1 MSISRPFAYNTGTT
15 ISGTEQIGDLAI
27 GVPTAGF
34 DATGIRWYNG
44 PDEDLGYVIAYPQS
58 GGTQPLPVSGTGY
71 VQFWR
76 TKVFSDQAFIDLC
89 NSVIKTQTFT
99 DTSTAKTYLNNNG
112 YWTSFVNISPTPTS
126 TLTPTP
132 TITPTPNIV
141 TSGLIIQLDAYSNV
155 SYPGTGTTIYD
166 LTSSYNHTMTNAPW
180 TTLNGVKCFDANGS
194 NTIIEVNGTGP
205 TLPTS
210 GYTYITWGRVKTSS
224 ATWRTLFR
232 TLPNDHPILVEIGTD
247 NLGFYDN
254 DINSFIDSGYDV
266 TSIED
271 VWVQYAVVGDNVS
284 STFYVNGT
292 QVGTIAYGAGGNRH
306 WAWGSILTQPF
317 GYVANMYLYDRK
329 LSVSEITQQYNY
341 LSPRFIE
348 ITPTPTQTPT
358 NTVTPTKTVTP
369 SVTLTQTP
377 TTSQTPTNTPN
388 LQGFSY
394 ADFSSTSGLVLRG
407 NAAVS
412 SNIINLTTASNN
424 QVGNVYRTTAIRF
437 DRNFSTQWSTFIGGG
452 TGADGYCVQWT
463 STNTTTG
470 TGGGGVG
477 RISDSATINAITFN
491 TYTNNF
497 YVWYKNNVN
506 TLLTSVSS
514 GLWRQTLYF
523 WADYNNSAQTFALYW
538 NTTNSKPVSANQ
550 TFTSFSFDT
559 GSYYMGF
566 GAATGGANDNHQ
578 ILSWSL
584 TFN

>member
-27 GVPTAGF
+27 GIPTAGF

-76 TKVFSDQAFIDLC
+76 TKVFSDQSFIDLC

-112 YWTSFVNISPTPTS
+112 YWTSYVPPP

-132 TITPTPNIV
+132 TIT
-141 TSGLIIQLDAYSNV
+141 
-155 SYPGTGTTIYD
+155 
-166 LTSSYNHTMTNAPW
+166 
-180 TTLNGVKCFDANGS
+180 
-194 NTIIEVNGTGP
+194 
-205 TLPTS
+205 
-210 GYTYITWGRVKTSS
+210 
-224 ATWRTLFR
+224 
-232 TLPNDHPILVEIGTD
+232 
-247 NLGFYDN
+247 
-254 DINSFIDSGYDV
+254 
-266 TSIED
+266 
-271 VWVQYAVVGDNVS
+271 
-284 STFYVNGT
+284 
-292 QVGTIAYGAGGNRH
+292 
-306 WAWGSILTQPF
+306 
-317 GYVANMYLYDRK
+317 
-329 LSVSEITQQYNY
+329 
-341 LSPRFIE
+341 
-348 ITPTPTQTPT
+348 QTPT
-358 NTVTPTKTVTP
+358 NTLTPTPSVTSTKTPTPTVTP
-369 SVTLTQTP
+369 SN
-377 TTSQTPTNTPN
+377 TSNV
-388 LQGFSY
+388 QGFSY
-394 ADFSSTSGLVLRG
+394 ANFSSTSGLVLRG

-470 TGGGGVG
+470 IGGGGVG
-477 RISDSATINAITFN
+477 RISDPATINAITFN